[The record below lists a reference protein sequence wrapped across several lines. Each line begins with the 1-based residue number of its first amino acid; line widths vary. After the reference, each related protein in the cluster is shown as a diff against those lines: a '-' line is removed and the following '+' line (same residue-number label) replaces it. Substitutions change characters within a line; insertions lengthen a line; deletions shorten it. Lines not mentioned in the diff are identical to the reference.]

1 MSMLTQIRADGVPV
15 SSQRFAMGALSRFG
29 KGFRAP
35 E

>member
-1 MSMLTQIRADGVPV
+1 MSMLTQIRANKVPI
-15 SSQRFAMGALSRFG
+15 SSQRFATGALSRFG

>member
-1 MSMLTQIRADGVPV
+1 MSMLTQIRVDEAPI
-15 SSQRFAMGALSRFG
+15 SSQRFAMSALSRFA